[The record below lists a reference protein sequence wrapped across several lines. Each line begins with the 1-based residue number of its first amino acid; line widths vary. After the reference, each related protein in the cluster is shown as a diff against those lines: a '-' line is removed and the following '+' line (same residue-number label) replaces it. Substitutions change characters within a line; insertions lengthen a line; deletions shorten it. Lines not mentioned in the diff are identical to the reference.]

1 MKNLKRF
8 FTLFLIFTI
17 AFSMYS
23 FSRAEN
29 TTETE
34 VNIPGID
41 ASINDII
48 SGEIAEDDIIK
59 MVEDDIEK
67 DGNYFDATKEPITL
81 TSDIDGDVF
90 IVCGN
95 KATISSNINGNVFIC
110 AREVEITENAKISS
124 SLFCAAQNVKID
136 GNINLNAFC
145 AAQDFVLSD
154 KSLINMN
161 LFLTAENLNL
171 SGTINR
177 SANISGQNIEVAKSC
192 HIARNLNYSAPN
204 EINIPEEVVNGN
216 IRFSTKSVNTNVN
229 VKTQKNE
236 MISFIKSTISYLVFA
251 IVIFLIL
258 NWLKAKLP
266 NEVNDFNS
274 NIVKYILFGL
284 LGLFVVPILSIIL
297 LFVPFMAR
305 VALTLM
311 ALYMAILIIASA
323 ITVVALS
330 KVFANEIKDTI
341 KTNDIL
347 RTIICIC
354 IITIAYRLLKLAPV
368 VSLITTFT
376 AIVTGIG
383 ISIKSIL
390 PNDKDIIE

>member
-17 AFSMYS
+17 IFSIYN

-29 TTETE
+29 ITEE
-34 VNIPGID
+34 NIDLLGID
-41 ASINDII
+41 ASINDLI
-48 SGEIAEDDIIK
+48 SGRITEDDISKI
-59 MVEDDIEK
+59 VEDDISK
-67 DGNYFDATKEPITL
+67 DGNYFETTKEPITL

-90 IVCGN
+90 IVCGD

-124 SLFCAAQNVKID
+124 SLFCAAQSIKID
-136 GNINLNAFC
+136 GTVNLNAFC
-145 AAQDFVLSD
+145 ATQDFVLSD
-154 KSLINMN
+154 ASRINLN
-161 LFLTAENLNL
+161 LFLTGENINL

-177 SANISGQNIEVAKSC
+177 SANISGQNIEVSNSC
-192 HIARNLNYSAPN
+192 YVARNLNYSAPN
-204 EINIPEEVVNGN
+204 EINIPKGVVNGN
-216 IRFSTKSVNTNVN
+216 TRFSSQAVNVN
-229 VKTQKNE
+229 VITQKDK
-236 MISFIKSTISYLVFA
+236 IVSFIKSTISYLVFA
-251 IVIFLIL
+251 IIIFLIF

-266 NEVNDFNS
+266 NEVNDLKS
-274 NIVKYILFGL
+274 NIVKYLLFGL
-284 LGLFVVPILSIIL
+284 FGLFVIPILSIIL
-297 LFVPFMAR
+297 LFIPFMAR

-323 ITVVALS
+323 ITVVTLS
-330 KVFANEIKDTI
+330 KVFANKIKDTI

-354 IITIAYRLLKLAPV
+354 IITIAYRLLKLVPV
-368 VSLITTFT
+368 VGFITNFT

-390 PNDKDIIE
+390 PNDKDKIE

>member
-34 VNIPGID
+34 IDIPGID
-41 ASINDII
+41 ASINDLI
-48 SGEIAEDDIIK
+48 SGAIIEDDISKI
-59 MVEDDIEK
+59 VEDDISK
-67 DGNYFDATKEPITL
+67 DGNYFTTTSEPITL
-81 TSDIDGDVF
+81 NSNVEGDVF

-95 KATISSNINGNVFIC
+95 KATINSNISGNVFIC
-110 AREVEITENAKISS
+110 AKEVEISEDARISS
-124 SLFCAAQNVKID
+124 SLFCVAQDLKIH

-145 AAQDFVLSD
+145 VAQDFVLSD

-161 LFLTAENLNL
+161 LFLTGENINL

-177 SANISGQNIEVAKSC
+177 SANVSGQNIEVAKTC
-192 HIARNLNYSAPN
+192 HILRNLNYSAPN
-204 EINIPEEVVNGN
+204 EINIPEGVVNGN
-216 IRFSTKSVNTNVN
+216 TRFSSQAVNVN
-229 VKTQKNE
+229 VVTQKDKVV
-236 MISFIKSTISYLVFA
+236 SFIKSTISYLVFA
-251 IVIFLIL
+251 IIIFLIF

-266 NEVNDFNS
+266 NEVVDLKS
-274 NIVKYILFGL
+274 NIVKYLLFGL
-284 LGLFVVPILSIIL
+284 FGLFVIPILSVIL
-297 LFVPFMAR
+297 LFIPFMAR
-305 VALTLM
+305 VALFIIPAYI
-311 ALYMAILIIASA
+311 ALLIIASA
-323 ITVVALS
+323 IAIVTLS
-330 KVFANEIKDTI
+330 KVFANNSKDTI

-354 IITIAYRLLKLAPV
+354 IITIAYRLLKLVPV
-368 VSLITTFT
+368 VSFITTFT

>member
-17 AFSMYS
+17 IFSIYN

-29 TTETE
+29 ITEE
-34 VNIPGID
+34 NIDLLGID
-41 ASINDII
+41 ASINDLI
-48 SGEIAEDDIIK
+48 SGRIAEDDIIK

-90 IVCGN
+90 IVCGD

-124 SLFCAAQNVKID
+124 SLFCAAQSIKID
-136 GNINLNAFC
+136 GTVNLNAFC
-145 AAQDFVLSD
+145 ATQDFVLSD
-154 KSLINMN
+154 ASRINLN
-161 LFLTAENLNL
+161 LFLTGENINL

-177 SANISGQNIEVAKSC
+177 SANISGQNIEVSNSC
-192 HIARNLNYSAPN
+192 YVARNLNYSAPN
-204 EINIPEEVVNGN
+204 EINIPEGVVNGN
-216 IRFSTKSVNTNVN
+216 TRFSSQAVNVN
-229 VKTQKNE
+229 VITQKDK
-236 MISFIKSTISYLVFA
+236 IVSFIKSTISYLVFA
-251 IVIFLIL
+251 IIIFLIF

-266 NEVNDFNS
+266 NEVNDLKS
-274 NIVKYILFGL
+274 NIVKYLLFGL
-284 LGLFVVPILSIIL
+284 FGLFVIPILSVIL
-297 LFVPFMAR
+297 LFIPFMAR

-323 ITVVALS
+323 ITVVTLS
-330 KVFANEIKDTI
+330 KVFANKIKDTI

-354 IITIAYRLLKLAPV
+354 IITIAYRLLKLVPV
-368 VSLITTFT
+368 VGFITNFT

-390 PNDKDIIE
+390 PNDKDKIE

>member
-17 AFSMYS
+17 IFSIYN

-29 TTETE
+29 ITEE
-34 VNIPGID
+34 NIDLLGID
-41 ASINDII
+41 ASINDLI
-48 SGEIAEDDIIK
+48 SGRITEDDISKI
-59 MVEDDIEK
+59 VEDDISK
-67 DGNYFDATKEPITL
+67 DGNYFETTKEPITL

-90 IVCGN
+90 IVCGD

-124 SLFCAAQNVKID
+124 SLFCAAQSIKID
-136 GNINLNAFC
+136 GTVNLNAFC
-145 AAQDFVLSD
+145 ATQDFVLSD
-154 KSLINMN
+154 ASRINLN
-161 LFLTAENLNL
+161 LFLTGENINL

-177 SANISGQNIEVAKSC
+177 SANISGQNIEVSNSC
-192 HIARNLNYSAPN
+192 YVARNLNYSAPN
-204 EINIPEEVVNGN
+204 EINIPEGVVNGN
-216 IRFSTKSVNTNVN
+216 TRFSSQAVNVN
-229 VKTQKNE
+229 VITQKDK
-236 MISFIKSTISYLVFA
+236 IVSFIKSTISYLVFA
-251 IVIFLIL
+251 IIIFLIF

-266 NEVNDFNS
+266 NEVNDLKS
-274 NIVKYILFGL
+274 NIVKYLLFGL
-284 LGLFVVPILSIIL
+284 FGLFVIPILSVIL
-297 LFVPFMAR
+297 LFIPFMAR

-311 ALYMAILIIASA
+311 ALYMAILIIAST
-323 ITVVALS
+323 ITVVTLS
-330 KVFANEIKDTI
+330 KVFANKIKDTI

-354 IITIAYRLLKLAPV
+354 IITIAYRLLKLVPV
-368 VSLITTFT
+368 VGFITNFT

-390 PNDKDIIE
+390 PNDKDKIE

>member
-8 FTLFLIFTI
+8 FSLFIIFTI
-17 AFSMYS
+17 IFSIYN

-29 TTETE
+29 ITEE
-34 VNIPGID
+34 NIDLLGID
-41 ASINDII
+41 ASINDLI
-48 SGEIAEDDIIK
+48 SGRITEDDISKI
-59 MVEDDIEK
+59 VEDDIEK
-67 DGNYFDATKEPITL
+67 DGNYFASSKEPITL

-90 IVCGN
+90 IFCGN
-95 KATISSNINGNVFIC
+95 TVTISSNISGNVFIC
-110 AREVEITENAKISS
+110 ASNVEITENAKISS
-124 SLFCAAQNVKID
+124 SLFCVAQDLKIH

-145 AAQDFVLSD
+145 VAQDFVLSD

-161 LFLTAENLNL
+161 LFLTGENINL

-177 SANISGQNIEVAKSC
+177 SANVSGQNIEVAETC
-192 HIARNLNYSAPN
+192 HISRNLNYSAPK
-204 EINIPEEVVNGN
+204 EINIPEGVVNGN
-216 IRFSTKSVNTNVN
+216 TRFSSQAASVKVN
-229 VKTQKNE
+229 METQKNKTTT
-236 MISFIKSTISYLVFA
+236 FIKYTVSYLVFA

-383 ISIKSIL
+383 IVIKSIL
-390 PNDKDIIE
+390 PNDKIE

>member
-17 AFSMYS
+17 IFSIYN

-29 TTETE
+29 ITEE
-34 VNIPGID
+34 NIDLLGID
-41 ASINDII
+41 ASINDLI
-48 SGEIAEDDIIK
+48 SGRITEDDISKI
-59 MVEDDIEK
+59 VEDDISK
-67 DGNYFDATKEPITL
+67 DGNYFNSSKEPITL

-90 IVCGN
+90 IVCGD

-124 SLFCAAQNVKID
+124 SLFCAAQSIKID
-136 GNINLNAFC
+136 GTVNLNAFC
-145 AAQDFVLSD
+145 ATQDFVLSD
-154 KSLINMN
+154 ASRINLN
-161 LFLTAENLNL
+161 LFLTGENINL

-177 SANISGQNIEVAKSC
+177 SANISGQNIEVSNSC
-192 HIARNLNYSAPN
+192 YVARNLNYSAPN
-204 EINIPEEVVNGN
+204 EINIPEGVVNGN
-216 IRFSTKSVNTNVN
+216 TRFSSQAVNVN
-229 VKTQKNE
+229 VITQKDK
-236 MISFIKSTISYLVFA
+236 IVSFIKSTISYLVFA
-251 IVIFLIL
+251 IIIFLIF

-266 NEVNDFNS
+266 NEVNDLKS
-274 NIVKYILFGL
+274 NIVKYLLFGL
-284 LGLFVVPILSIIL
+284 FGLFVIPILSVIL
-297 LFVPFMAR
+297 LFIPFMAR

-311 ALYMAILIIASA
+311 ALYMAILIIAST
-323 ITVVALS
+323 ITVVTLS
-330 KVFANEIKDTI
+330 KVFANKIKDTI

-354 IITIAYRLLKLAPV
+354 IITIAYRLLKLVPV
-368 VSLITTFT
+368 VGFITNFT

-390 PNDKDIIE
+390 PNDKDKIE

>member
-34 VNIPGID
+34 IDIPDID
-41 ASINDII
+41 ASINDLI
-48 SGEIAEDDIIK
+48 SGAIIEDDISEI
-59 MVEDDIEK
+59 VEDDISK
-67 DGNYFDATKEPITL
+67 DGNYFTTTSEPITL
-81 TSDIDGDVF
+81 NSNVEGDVF

-95 KATISSNINGNVFIC
+95 KATINSNISGNVFIC
-110 AREVEITENAKISS
+110 AKEVEISEDARISS
-124 SLFCAAQNVKID
+124 SLFCVAQDLKIH

-145 AAQDFVLSD
+145 VAQDFVLSD

-161 LFLTAENLNL
+161 LFLTGENINL

-177 SANISGQNIEVAKSC
+177 SANVSGQNIEVAKTC
-192 HIARNLNYSAPN
+192 HILRNLNYSAPN
-204 EINIPEEVVNGN
+204 EINIPEGVVNGN
-216 IRFSTKSVNTNVN
+216 TRFSSQAVNVN
-229 VKTQKNE
+229 VVTQKDKVV
-236 MISFIKSTISYLVFA
+236 SFIKSTISYLVFA

-266 NEVNDFNS
+266 NEINDFKS

-305 VALTLM
+305 VALFLIPAYI
-311 ALYMAILIIASA
+311 ALLIIAST
-323 ITVVALS
+323 ITIVTLS
-330 KVFANEIKDTI
+330 KIFANNSKDTI
-341 KTNDIL
+341 KTNDTL
-347 RTIICIC
+347 RTIICLC
-354 IITIAYRLLKLAPV
+354 IIIIAYKLLKLVPIV
-368 VSLITTFT
+368 VLITNFA
-376 AIVTGIG
+376 AIITGIG
-383 ISIKSIL
+383 IAIKTIL
-390 PNDKDIIE
+390 PNDKIE

>member
-17 AFSMYS
+17 IFSIYN

-29 TTETE
+29 ITEE
-34 VNIPGID
+34 NIDLLGID
-41 ASINDII
+41 ASINDLV
-48 SGEIAEDDIIK
+48 SGRITEDDISEI
-59 MVEDDIEK
+59 VEDDISK
-67 DGNYFDATKEPITL
+67 DGNYFETTKEPITL

-90 IVCGN
+90 IVCGD

-124 SLFCAAQNVKID
+124 SLFCAAQSIKID
-136 GNINLNAFC
+136 GTVNLNAFC
-145 AAQDFVLSD
+145 ATQDFVLSD
-154 KSLINMN
+154 ASRINLN
-161 LFLTAENLNL
+161 LFLTGENINL

-177 SANISGQNIEVAKSC
+177 SANISGQNIEVSNSC
-192 HIARNLNYSAPN
+192 YVARNLNYSAPN
-204 EINIPEEVVNGN
+204 EINIPKGVVNGN
-216 IRFSTKSVNTNVN
+216 TRFSSQAVNVN
-229 VKTQKNE
+229 VITQKDK
-236 MISFIKSTISYLVFA
+236 IVSFIKSTISYLVFA
-251 IVIFLIL
+251 IIIFLIF

-266 NEVNDFNS
+266 NEVNDLKS
-274 NIVKYILFGL
+274 NIVKYLLFGL
-284 LGLFVVPILSIIL
+284 FGLFVIPILSVIL
-297 LFVPFMAR
+297 LFIPFMAR

-323 ITVVALS
+323 ITVVTLS
-330 KVFANEIKDTI
+330 KVFANKIKDTI

-354 IITIAYRLLKLAPV
+354 IITIAYRLLKLVPV
-368 VSLITTFT
+368 VGFITNFT

-390 PNDKDIIE
+390 PNDKDKI

>member
-17 AFSMYS
+17 IFSIYNI
-23 FSRAEN
+23 SRAEN
-29 TTETE
+29 ITEE
-34 VNIPGID
+34 NIDLLGID
-41 ASINDII
+41 ASINDLI
-48 SGEIAEDDIIK
+48 SGRITEDDISKI
-59 MVEDDIEK
+59 VEDDISK
-67 DGNYFDATKEPITL
+67 DGNYFETTKEPITL

-90 IVCGN
+90 IVCGD

-161 LFLTAENLNL
+161 LFLTGENINL

-177 SANISGQNIEVAKSC
+177 SANISGQNIEVSNSC
-192 HIARNLNYSAPN
+192 YVARNLNYSAPN
-204 EINIPEEVVNGN
+204 EINIPEGVVNGN
-216 IRFSTKSVNTNVN
+216 TRFSSQAVNVN
-229 VKTQKNE
+229 VITQKDK
-236 MISFIKSTISYLVFA
+236 IVSFIKSTISYLVFA
-251 IVIFLIL
+251 IIIFLIF

-266 NEVNDFNS
+266 NEVNDLKS
-274 NIVKYILFGL
+274 NIVKYLLFGL
-284 LGLFVVPILSIIL
+284 FGLFVIPILSVIL
-297 LFVPFMAR
+297 LFIPFMAR

-323 ITVVALS
+323 ITVVTLS
-330 KVFANEIKDTI
+330 KVFANKIKDTI

-354 IITIAYRLLKLAPV
+354 IITIAYRLLKLVPV
-368 VSLITTFT
+368 VGFITNFT

>member
-17 AFSMYS
+17 IFSIYN

-29 TTETE
+29 ITEE
-34 VNIPGID
+34 NIDLLGID
-41 ASINDII
+41 ASINDLI
-48 SGEIAEDDIIK
+48 SGRITEDDISKI
-59 MVEDDIEK
+59 VEDDISK
-67 DGNYFDATKEPITL
+67 DGNYFETTKEPITL

-90 IVCGN
+90 IVCGD

-124 SLFCAAQNVKID
+124 SLFCAAQSIKID
-136 GNINLNAFC
+136 GTVNLNAFC
-145 AAQDFVLSD
+145 ATQDFVLSD
-154 KSLINMN
+154 ASRINLN
-161 LFLTAENLNL
+161 LFLTGENINL

-177 SANISGQNIEVAKSC
+177 SANISGQNIEVSNSC
-192 HIARNLNYSAPN
+192 YVARNLNYSAPN
-204 EINIPEEVVNGN
+204 EINIPKGVVNGN
-216 IRFSTKSVNTNVN
+216 TRFSSQAVNVN
-229 VKTQKNE
+229 VITQKDK
-236 MISFIKSTISYLVFA
+236 IVSFIKSTISYLVFA
-251 IVIFLIL
+251 IIIFLIF

-266 NEVNDFNS
+266 NEVNDLKS
-274 NIVKYILFGL
+274 NIVKYLLFGL
-284 LGLFVVPILSIIL
+284 FGLFVIPILSVIL
-297 LFVPFMAR
+297 LFIPFMAR

-323 ITVVALS
+323 ITVVTLS
-330 KVFANEIKDTI
+330 KVFANKIKDTI

-354 IITIAYRLLKLAPV
+354 IITIAYRLLKLVPV
-368 VSLITTFT
+368 VGFITNFT

-390 PNDKDIIE
+390 PNDKDKIE